1 MEVEDDGDNE
11 EGVIVFNFPDDIEG
25 EQVESMD
32 FADLKKLYV
41 VVGYNAITISK
52 MYYY

>member
-1 MEVEDDGDNE
+1 MEGDDDGDNE
-11 EGVIVFNFPDDIEG
+11 EGVIVFNFSDDIEG

-41 VVGYNAITISK
+41 MVGYSAIVVSK
-52 MYYY
+52 NLL